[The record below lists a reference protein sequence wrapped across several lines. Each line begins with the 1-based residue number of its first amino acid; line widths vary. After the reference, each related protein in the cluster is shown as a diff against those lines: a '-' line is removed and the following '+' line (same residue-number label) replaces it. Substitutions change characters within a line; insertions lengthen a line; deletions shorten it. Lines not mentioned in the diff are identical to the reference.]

1 MGIYDRDYSREH
13 TGGLYGRQMR
23 LSIPPITPI
32 VMRLLIINVAVF
44 VAAWMI
50 PRFDQILTDWFSVYP
65 WNIYNVLQV
74 WRLVTYQFLHSGILH
89 ILFNMLVLY
98 FFGPMLERQWG
109 SKKFLTFYLVC
120 GAIGGILYQLLVIV
134 HILPAMPLVGASG
147 AIYGMLAAGAILF
160 PNLRVFVMG
169 IFPMPLMVLA
179 LIFAGIS
186 ILRFFGGHNA
196 GGEAAHL
203 AGMAAG
209 AVYVL
214 YQPWLKKLRSNSHR
228 ATWKSKINQ
237 ERVFQAEVDRI
248 LDKINN
254 SGIGSLT
261 RQEKK
266 LLKQASQRQQN
277 EKY

>member
-1 MGIYDRDYSREH
+1 M
-13 TGGLYGRQMR
+13 
-23 LSIPPITPI
+23 
-32 VMRLLIINVAVF
+32 
-44 VAAWMI
+44 
-50 PRFDQILTDWFSVYP
+50 
-65 WNIYNVLQV
+65 
-74 WRLVTYQFLHSGILH
+74 
-89 ILFNMLVLY
+89 
-98 FFGPMLERQWG
+98 
-109 SKKFLTFYLVC
+109 
-120 GAIGGILYQLLVIV
+120 
-134 HILPAMPLVGASG
+134 
-147 AIYGMLAAGAILF
+147 GMLRG
-160 PNLRVFVMG
+160 P
-169 IFPMPLMVLA
+169 
-179 LIFAGIS
+179 
-186 ILRFFGGHNA
+186 NA
-196 GGEAAHL
+196 GGDVAHL

-214 YQPWLKKLRSNSHR
+214 YRPWLKKLRSNSHR